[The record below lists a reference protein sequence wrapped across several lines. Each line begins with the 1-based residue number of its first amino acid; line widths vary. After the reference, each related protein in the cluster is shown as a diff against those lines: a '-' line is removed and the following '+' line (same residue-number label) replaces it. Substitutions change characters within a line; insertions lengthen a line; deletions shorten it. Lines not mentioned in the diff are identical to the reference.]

1 MYQAFSVGCGDGSSF
16 VYAERRYLKKYIYI
30 LLDSYG
36 LNKGGYFRDQY
47 ISLLGSIDTC

>member
-1 MYQAFSVGCGDGSSF
+1 MYQAFSVGSSKEIF
-16 VYAERRYLKKYIYI
+16 LKKYYLIVI
-30 LLDSYG
+30 R